1 MEYVTIT
8 HRETELTTIGAILE
22 RRDHQLIVNWSAKE
36 LLDYI
41 APIEPV
47 VEVEVGPPEDIPTP
61 QSNKDR
67 IFSKYHQHSNQT
79 KLNQDRY
86 DQGDYEG
93 VEINTGSKYLV
104 PHIYADRETL
114 FVADNN
120 VTDTPS
126 AKAFIGSALEELLR
140 DPNYTQVGKLD
151 TGGQVKTV
159 NPDVTVFMWIRS
171 LSTTGREVT
180 GSWVDV
186 SAYITSLETIVGKE
200 GGSFNIS
207 LAPVICVEDPK
218 SGWIIDPSSVK
229 GLEGSQYSA
238 ESSLNVSTSDGRLK
252 RSRFFFHTA
261 VGENDL
267 VYIRFEKLKRDRD
280 SQEGLVKNFSL
291 NSLSIPGNT
300 YDMIGLVDGNPQ
312 EVDSRGNDV
321 EINISGRDA
330 MKLLI
335 EDGSYFFPLQFAN
348 GIFTRAGD
356 TDQKRGKLLR
366 RSQFD
371 GSITALNAYTERS
384 IEFSLKFIFNQLSF
398 TGLIPSIV
406 FTQAYAADKLSTKF
420 SLTGLLIS
428 GKPSDF
434 SGNFADGYQVNVHK
448 IEEAVEKPD
457 GIWSIIELVI
467 DPSIQNRRIVDS
479 SIALEQGSLINS
491 IRKLCQEPFV
501 EFYGDTYGDKY
512 HFIVRKQPFDKKGY
526 RGMVFDDIES
536 DSLSQFVANLIPK
549 TGQISDLVMTI
560 DEADVLQDELS
571 YHQEAYSWY
580 YLKPSGTLLGN
591 EQLTFAYTR
600 AVAFE
605 EYAEIWGS
613 KPYQK
618 IHNYA
623 PVLAVDDNSD
633 KTRNNP
639 YEEQLAFDMQYLVQ
653 SHQYLPFTR
662 QGSIEIHGSRLFK
675 RGVFIYYKPTDE
687 IFYVDQVINESSI
700 GAEPGSLDRTTRL
713 IVSRGM
719 RRAYIKGVQ
728 RLISGKLKTIS
739 YFDIIQTSIPST
751 FTSLN
756 FAENWKVDK
765 DVFNFFLR
773 RKQWNEST

>member
-8 HRETELTTIGAILE
+8 HRETELTTIGAILG
-22 RRDHQLIVNWSAKE
+22 RRDHQLIVHWSAKE

-41 APIEPV
+41 APTEPIT
-47 VEVEVGPPEDIPTP
+47 EVEVGPPEETSVQ

-67 IFSKYHQHSNQT
+67 IFSKYHKYSNQT

-93 VEINTGSKYLV
+93 VEINIGSRYLV
-104 PHIYADRETL
+104 PHIYTDRETL
-114 FVADNN
+114 FVADDN

-140 DPNYTQVGKLD
+140 DPNYTQVNKLD

-171 LSTTGREVT
+171 LSATGKEVT
-180 GSWVDV
+180 GSWIDV
-186 SAYITSLETIVGKE
+186 SPYIISLETVVGKD
-200 GGSFNIS
+200 GGSFNMS

-218 SGWIIDPSSVK
+218 AGWIIDPASVK
-229 GLEGSQYSA
+229 GIEKGRFSA
-238 ESSLNVSTSDGRLK
+238 ESNVNTRRLK
-252 RSRFFFHTA
+252 RSRFFFHTT

-280 SQEGLVKNFSL
+280 AQGELVKNFSL
-291 NSLSIPGNT
+291 NGLSIPGNT

-312 EVDSRGNDV
+312 EVDSKGNDI
-321 EINISGRDA
+321 EINVSGRDV

-335 EDGSYFFPLQFAN
+335 EDGSYFFPLQFSN

-398 TGLIPSIV
+398 TGLIPTIV
-406 FTQAYAADKLSTKF
+406 FTQAYAASKLSKKF
-420 SLTGLLIS
+420 SLTGLLVN
-428 GKPSDF
+428 GRPSTV
-434 SGNFADGYQVNVHK
+434 SGNFEDGYQIDVHK
-448 IEEAVEKPD
+448 LKEAAEKPD

-491 IRKLCQEPFV
+491 INKLCQEPFV

-536 DSLSQFVANLIPK
+536 DSLSQTIANLIPK
-549 TGQISDLVMTI
+549 TEQISDLVMTI
-560 DEADVLQDELS
+560 DETDVLQEELS

-591 EQLTFAYTR
+591 EELAFAYTR

-623 PVLAVDDNSD
+623 PVLAIDDSSD
-633 KTRNNP
+633 DARNNP
-639 YEEQLAFDMQYLVQ
+639 YEEQLALDMQFLVQ

-662 QGSIEIHGSRLFK
+662 KGSIEIHGSRLFK

-687 IFYVDQVINESSI
+687 VFYVDQVINESSI
-700 GAEPGSLDRTTRL
+700 GTDSGSNDRTTRL

-728 RLISGKLKTIS
+728 RLISGKLKNVS
-739 YFDIIQTSIPST
+739 YFDIIQTSIPGT
-751 FTSLN
+751 FSSLN

-765 DVFNFFLR
+765 DIFNFFLR